1 MAAATVTPVTALN
14 VPGQRYVADVE
25 WVNVNDTDPTITH
38 LLGIANVQVVV
49 TCISAGT
56 VASNVSVNYG
66 AASTTAFTMTKNS
79 TAANTTFKC
88 RVDVRRPHSLVG
100 SG

>member
-1 MAAATVTPVTALN
+1 MPAATVTQVAALA

-25 WVNVNDTDPTITH
+25 WVAVNDTDPTIPH
-38 LLGIANVQVVV
+38 NLGTVNPEVII
-49 TCISAGT
+49 TPISAGT

-66 AASTTAFTMTKNS
+66 AATTVSFTMTKNS